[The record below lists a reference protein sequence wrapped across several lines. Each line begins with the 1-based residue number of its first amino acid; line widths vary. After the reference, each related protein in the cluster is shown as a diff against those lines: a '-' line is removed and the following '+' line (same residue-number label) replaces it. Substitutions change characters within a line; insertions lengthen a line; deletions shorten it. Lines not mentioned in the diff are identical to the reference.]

1 MHGPGRDGRRETRL
15 VTAPLRDSLEG
26 MTAGSNRGFWSVIIP
41 VAAAGTLLVV
51 LIVLNRPTGGPA
63 KGSPATE
70 ANLRTALAAAKAMAA
85 QEGSYTAAT
94 PLALAPQEPSL
105 VFIGGDEASND
116 PGVISVSFTPSAWV
130 GAARSSSGTCY
141 WIRDELGMGATYG
154 ISTDCAADHL
164 RTATGSA
171 NGWVTS

>member
-1 MHGPGRDGRRETRL
+1 M
-15 VTAPLRDSLEG
+15 
-26 MTAGSNRGFWSVIIP
+26 IP
-41 VAAAGTLLVV
+41 VAAAGMLLVV

-63 KGSPATE
+63 KGSSVTE

-85 QEGSYTAAT
+85 RDGSYTAAT

-116 PGVISVSFTPSAWV
+116 PGVISVSFTRSAWV

-141 WIRDELGMGATYG
+141 WIRDELGKGAMYG
-154 ISTDCAADHL
+154 TSTDCAADHL

-171 NGWVTS
+171 SSWLTS